1 MKSKLAWL
9 GAFFILLTGFLYVA
23 TFYAYEPAET
33 LGGFPEPVFAEITE
47 DKETAKL
54 YYWNGASEEDGIP
67 FGYEVVIRASGWKK
81 GAREGASVMYHKGD
95 EQVDVISSTNRL
107 ILMKKKNISN

>member
-1 MKSKLAWL
+1 MKKKLAWP
-9 GAFFILLTGFLYVA
+9 GAFFMLLFGFLYVS
-23 TFYAYEPAET
+23 TFYAYEPAEK
-33 LGGFPEPVFAEITE
+33 LAGFPEPVFAELAE

-54 YYWNGASEEDGIP
+54 YYWNGASEENGIP

-81 GAREGASVMYHKGD
+81 GVREGASVNYFKGD

-107 ILMKKKNISN
+107 ILIKKQHSTQ

>member
-1 MKSKLAWL
+1 MKKKLAWP
-9 GAFFILLTGFLYVA
+9 GAFLILLAGFLYVA

-33 LGGFPEPVFAEITE
+33 LSGFPEPVFAEITE

-54 YYWNGASEEDGIP
+54 YYWNGASEENGIP

-81 GAREGASVMYHKGD
+81 GTREGASVMYHKGD

-107 ILMKKKNISN
+107 ILMKKKSPSD